1 MATVIL
7 LALFVLMWVVLIV
20 PRQRELKR
28 HTRLLA
34 ELAVGDEV
42 MTGAGIYGV
51 VRAIDGEY
59 VRLEVAEGVE
69 LKVAKRAVMA
79 KVPTEAEPEE
89 GEVVTH
95 RLGPFKGRDTWEYE
109 DWAYEDHPGLE
120 WGDGD
125 DEDDEGAG
133 TPVASGPAALDRT
146 GDDGAD
152 DAAADTADD
161 TEGDSP
167 LGGDDTRPDAA

>member
-1 MATVIL
+1 VATVIL

-59 VRLEVAEGVE
+59 VRLEVADGVE

-79 KVPTEAEPEE
+79 KVPAEAD
-89 GEVVTH
+89 
-95 RLGPFKGRDTWEYE
+95 R
-109 DWAYEDHPGLE
+109 
-120 WGDGD
+120 
-125 DEDDEGAG
+125 
-133 TPVASGPAALDRT
+133 AALDAS
-146 GDDGAD
+146 GDVGTAGPD
-152 DAAADTADD
+152 DAVHAPGAVADGGEAGGRAP
-161 TEGDSP
+161 GD
-167 LGGDDTRPDAA
+167 GGATVAGDDTRPDAA